1 VPVSERLE
9 EPLIAAVLFAEGGH
23 PLADPT
29 NLRCPIQSQ
38 QSAQIDRVK
47 ACQPLGSGFADQAG
61 EHQGQHQR
69 PHPIERR
76 FHRFEHGVHRV
87 QQPGG
92 RQRRQDH
99 QRTGQR
105 QARALTNHRCRSG
118 QRATAGRLAFG
129 LTALRAGQRH
139 PTPAPDPDSG
149 SGSGSGSGVCL
160 EAQSPTDRVS
170 RNTVTVSDIPQRCP
184 RLRAWKRSTRPCHR
198 SASTGPSGPSVR

>member
-1 VPVSERLE
+1 MPVSERLE
-9 EPLIAAVLFAEGGH
+9 ELIAAVLFAEGGH

-29 NLRCPIQSQ
+29 NLRCPIQAQ
-38 QSAQIDRVK
+38 QAAQIDRVQ
-47 ACQPLGSGFADQAG
+47 ACHPRLWVRRPTG

-76 FHRFEHGVHRV
+76 LGRFEHGVHRV

-105 QARALTNHRCRSG
+105 QARTLTNHRCRSG
-118 QRATAGRLAFG
+118 HPRRAAGVG
-129 LTALRAGQRH
+129 LTPPGGPTHQH
-139 PTPAPDPDSG
+139 PPRPRPRPGFGFG
-149 SGSGSGSGVCL
+149 SGRGLFGG
-160 EAQSPTDRVS
+160 QSPTDRVS

-184 RLRAWKRSTRPCHR
+184 PAPWKRSTRPCHR
-198 SASTGPSGPSVR
+198 SLPRPFGPSVR

>member
-1 VPVSERLE
+1 MGFRDFRLAVVGADVPVDIEHPTRLRVVVDMPVSERLE
-9 EPLIAAVLFAEGGH
+9 ELIAAVLFAEGGH

-38 QSAQIDRVK
+38 QSAQIDRVQ

-76 FHRFEHGVHRV
+76 LHRFEHGVHRV
-87 QQPGG
+87 QQPGR

-105 QARALTNHRCRSG
+105 QARTLTNHRCRSG
-118 QRATAGRLAFG
+118 QRATACRLAFG
-129 LTALRAGQRH
+129 LTALRASQRH
-139 PTPAPDPDSG
+139 QHPPRPRL
-149 SGSGSGSGVCL
+149 GSGVCL
-160 EAQSPTDRVS
+160 EAKAR
-170 RNTVTVSDIPQRCP
+170 RTVSVETP
-184 RLRAWKRSTRPCHR
+184 
-198 SASTGPSGPSVR
+198 